1 MTTSTTYY
9 DLRLLIGGEAIL
21 ASARQSLPVE
31 DPSTREEI
39 GRLPIATDDDLQ
51 RALESAARGFAR
63 WRATSAYDRANVLRG
78 AARLIRERLEAIARI
93 LTLEEG
99 KPIVE
104 SRLEVQAAADIIEWC
119 GEEGRRAYGRVV
131 PARSTAVRQT
141 VLREPVGPVAAF
153 TPWNF
158 PAVTPARK
166 LAGALGAG
174 CSIVIK
180 PSEETPATALALVDA
195 LRDAGLPE
203 DVVNVV
209 FGDPPHISE
218 TLLASP
224 VIRKISFTGS
234 IAVGK
239 HLAGLAAKGLKRA
252 TLELGGHAPVIVS
265 AKADLGKAVAMSASS
280 KYRNAGQVCVSP
292 SRFFV
297 QDGIFADFVEAFTKK
312 ASSLRIGHGLDETTQ
327 MSSLANERRR
337 EGIAALVD
345 DAKQR
350 GGTIR
355 TGGERLESNGFFY
368 APTVITDV
376 PPAARVLSE
385 EPFGPVAVITRFTE
399 LDEAIAQAN
408 ALPYALAAYAFTQDV
423 SESIRLGNEIE
434 AGMIG
439 INQFGIAFAEL
450 PFGGIKD
457 SGYGSEGGVEGLDGY
472 MITKSVTVA

>member
-1 MTTSTTYY
+1 
-9 DLRLLIGGEAIL
+9 
-21 ASARQSLPVE
+21 
-31 DPSTREEI
+31 
-39 GRLPIATDDDLQ
+39 
-51 RALESAARGFAR
+51 
-63 WRATSAYDRANVLRG
+63 
-78 AARLIRERLEAIARI
+78 
-93 LTLEEG
+93 
-99 KPIVE
+99 
-104 SRLEVQAAADIIEWC
+104 
-119 GEEGRRAYGRVV
+119 
-131 PARSTAVRQT
+131 
-141 VLREPVGPVAAF
+141 
-153 TPWNF
+153 
-158 PAVTPARK
+158 
-166 LAGALGAG
+166 
-174 CSIVIK
+174 
-180 PSEETPATALALVDA
+180 
-195 LRDAGLPE
+195 
-203 DVVNVV
+203 
-209 FGDPPHISE
+209 
-218 TLLASP
+218 
-224 VIRKISFTGS
+224 
-234 IAVGK
+234 
-239 HLAGLAAKGLKRA
+239 
-252 TLELGGHAPVIVS
+252 
-265 AKADLGKAVAMSASS
+265 
-280 KYRNAGQVCVSP
+280 
-292 SRFFV
+292 
-297 QDGIFADFVEAFTKK
+297 
-312 ASSLRIGHGLDETTQ
+312 